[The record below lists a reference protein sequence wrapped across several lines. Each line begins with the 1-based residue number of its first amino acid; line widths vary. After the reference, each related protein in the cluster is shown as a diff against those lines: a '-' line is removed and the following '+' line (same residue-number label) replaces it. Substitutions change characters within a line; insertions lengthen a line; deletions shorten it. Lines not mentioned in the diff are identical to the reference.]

1 MNEAQIY
8 PRIRCGFT
16 IPELAV
22 SVAIVAVVAGIA
34 LPRVNLHQFRIEAAV
49 RVIQTTLQQAEREA
63 VKRQHNFVVSFDVAG
78 SRLRILDDLNNNS
91 DADAGERVIW
101 KTLDD
106 GVKFATPPI
115 GFGGGVAQAIAG
127 TDVKT
132 VNGMPSL
139 IFRRDGAASSDLQ
152 SFITSTRSVSTDFRL
167 LSITRATG
175 RVDWYKYN
183 GSTWKRGSI

>member
-1 MNEAQIY
+1 MNEAQTY
-8 PRIRCGFT
+8 QRIRHGFT

-22 SVAIVAVVAGIA
+22 SAAIVAVVAGIA

-78 SRLRILDDLNNNS
+78 KRLRILDDLNNNS

-101 KTLDD
+101 RTLDD
-106 GVKFATPPI
+106 GVKFATPPA
-115 GFGGGVAQAIAG
+115 GFGGGAAQAVTG
-127 TDVKT
+127 TGVKT

-139 IFRRDGAASSDLQ
+139 IYRRDGAASSDLQ
-152 SFITSTRSVSTDFRL
+152 AFITSTRNVSADFRL